1 MRLLPRLGVAV
12 FAAALLV
19 EHSTLAQAQD
29 WPSKPVKI
37 VVPSAAG
44 GSSDTITRLAAN
56 HFQHVFKQPFII
68 ENRAGAGNSLGASYV
83 AKQPPDGYTLLATTP
98 ASNLTVPLVSKN
110 VDYDPVTDFTHIV
123 MLSGS
128 PYAIA
133 VNPALGVKTLAEF
146 VARGRAAT
154 TPLTYT
160 AANPGGLGHMGGE
173 YFKKLAKVEMVHIA
187 YRGGGPAVADVV
199 AGHVPM
205 IMLPLSTIGQ
215 HVRTGKLT
223 LLAVTSRRRVAAF
236 PDVPTF
242 SELGYPDLVFSSWFG
257 LAGPKG
263 FPPELAERINK
274 EARELLQTPKM
285 KELAEQ
291 EASEILDGG
300 PAEFTKLIAD
310 DVARWTKAIAEAGLK
325 LD

>member
-1 MRLLPRLGVAV
+1 MRSMPTLGVAV
-12 FAAALLV
+12 LAALL
-19 EHSTLAQAQD
+19 LPAAAAAQD
-29 WPSKPVKI
+29 WPNKPVKI

-44 GSSDTITRLAAN
+44 GSSDSVTRLVAN
-56 HFQHVFKQPFII
+56 HFHQAFRQPFII
-68 ENRAGAGNSLGASYV
+68 ENKPGAGNSLGAAYV
-83 AKQPPDGYTLLATTP
+83 AKQAPDGYTLLATTP

-128 PYAIA
+128 PYGIA
-133 VNPALGVKTLAEF
+133 VNPALGVKTLQEF
-146 VARGRAAT
+146 VAKGRAAA

-173 YFKKLAKVEMVHIA
+173 YFKKLAKLEMVHIA
-187 YRGGGPAVADVV
+187 YRGGGPAVADVL

-215 HVRTGKLT
+215 HVRSGKLM
-223 LLAVTSRRRVAAF
+223 LLAVTSRQRLAGFA
-236 PDVPTF
+236 DVPTF
-242 SELGYPDLVFSSWFG
+242 TELGYPDLVFTSWFG

-263 FPPELAERINK
+263 FPPEIAERING
-274 EARELLQTPKM
+274 EARAFLRTAKM

-300 PAEFTKLIAD
+300 PAEFTKLVAD
-310 DVARWTKAIAEAGLK
+310 DVARWTKAIKDADLK